1 MGQAVGASWAGLGI
15 LWGMRDMK
23 GMNRRELLTLAL
35 HSLAISGGV
44 LLLYLATLAPTVLW
58 GDDAEFQRLAFTGR
72 VGAGVRSY
80 PLWVAVAH
88 SLSRWLPA
96 EAAWSANLVSA
107 LCAALV
113 VGVLFV
119 LVSGLTHSR
128 PAGWVA
134 GLALAFSHT
143 FWLHAVRA
151 EVYTLFLLGYVL
163 VLALLWGWRLRPAG
177 GLLLAAFGL
186 AGLTLLAHRLLLTAW
201 PALGYWLVRVPKP
214 RPGRAYA
221 LALAGLLLG
230 GLPFLLL
237 VLLPGRGAA
246 GEIEGELGLV
256 RLRDVG
262 LGLGFWGY
270 QFLFLLPLGVWGA
283 WRQWRADRPGA
294 VFLGLLWGGSVLFAL
309 SFRVND
315 QYVFYLP
322 AYLVFAVWLGWGA
335 ADWLAR
341 LAGRARAVWLVGL
354 LLLAAGAPPL
364 VYRLTPAALNY
375 LDLDLLP
382 GRDVPYRDNNL
393 FFLYPPKAGY
403 DGARRYAA
411 EVLASL
417 PPDAALLA
425 DWTPLQ
431 PLLYL
436 QVVEGVRPDV
446 LLVQIHPGRGQQLP
460 WLLAQSRTRPV
471 FLADLERYYDLAE
484 IETRFELLPYGLVYQ
499 ALPYPPS
506 TPCTAVGWWPGSKAA
521 TSAARS

>member
-1 MGQAVGASWAGLGI
+1 MADDRVA
-15 LWGMRDMK
+15 R
-23 GMNRRELLTLAL
+23 N
-35 HSLAISGGV
+35 GV
-44 LLLYLATLAPTVLW
+44 
-58 GDDAEFQRLAFTGR
+58 
-72 VGAGVRSY
+72 
-80 PLWVAVAH
+80 
-88 SLSRWLPA
+88 
-96 EAAWSANLVSA
+96 AAA
-107 LCAALV
+107 
-113 VGVLFV
+113 
-119 LVSGLTHSR
+119 R
-128 PAGWVA
+128 
-134 GLALAFSHT
+134 
-143 FWLHAVRA
+143 
-151 EVYTLFLLGYVL
+151 
-163 VLALLWGWRLRPAG
+163 
-177 GLLLAAFGL
+177 
-186 AGLTLLAHRLLLTAW
+186 
-201 PALGYWLVRVPKP
+201 
-214 RPGRAYA
+214 
-221 LALAGLLLG
+221 
-230 GLPFLLL
+230 
-237 VLLPGRGAA
+237 
-246 GEIEGELGLV
+246 EIEGELGLV

-506 TPCTAVGWWPGSKAA
+506 TSCTAVGWWPGSKAA
-521 TSAARS
+521 TSTARS